1 MIKISDTEYFSNDR
15 TIRFLNMDCNEF
27 MAGLKENEFDLN
39 LSDPNY
45 GISAAKPSIKPCKCK
60 QKNGT
65 VLNVSQPNYK
75 HKEWDDNVVETE
87 TINKITE
94 TSKNQILFGI
104 NYYCT
109 DSLKGGRIV
118 WDKLNGECDQ
128 FGCEIAYCSINQR
141 TDVVYYLWSGMF
153 QGIYCGKDARKALV
167 QQGNKQLNE
176 TRIHVT
182 QKPVILYRY
191 LLLNYTKPSD
201 NILDCFGGSM
211 SNAIAC
217 HMERRKL
224 TIIELDSDYFKS
236 ALKRFDMYE
245 RQMKLF

>member
-27 MAGLKENEFDLN
+27 MKGLKENEFDLN

-45 GISAAKPSIKPCKCK
+45 GISAARPSIKPSKCK

-65 VLNVSQPNYK
+65 ILNVSQPNYK
-75 HKEWDDNVVETE
+75 QKDWDDKVVELSI
-87 TINKITE
+87 INKIVE

-109 DSLKGGRIV
+109 ESLKGGRIV
-118 WDKLNGECDQ
+118 WDKLNGESDQ
-128 FGCEIAYCSINQR
+128 FGCEIAYCSLNQR
-141 TDVVYYLWSGMF
+141 TDVIYYLWSGMF
-153 QGIYCGKDARKALV
+153 QGVYCGKDARKALV

-191 LLLNYTKPSD
+191 ILQNYTKPTD
-201 NILDCFGGSM
+201 TILDCFGGSM

-217 HMERRKL
+217 HMERRRL
-224 TIIELDSDYFKS
+224 TIIELDVDCFQS
-236 ALKRFDMYE
+236 AIKRFDFYE
-245 RQMKLF
+245 RQLTLF